1 MTILSIPFDCSNL
14 STFLGEVS
22 CSEFPMVLFKVSSII
37 TLIVFVPFALL
48 TSLVYFDD
56 NPNSSLPTAKPIG
69 RLDFYDT
76 MMRSVLTLAV
86 VLLRKEAVLLS
97 LLTFLMLLFLA
108 SFLNVTLPFFK
119 MWMNRMRSIMYLI
132 LLWLSLGTVIVSIGK
147 ISGSSLRT
155 FSIAWMAVAI
165 LPGLTGMQLPRIR
178 YRWLFKLSWKIGNQL
193 KYDEEMMR
201 LGITD
206 AAAQAFSPHEL
217 YEKRRKFRGSKYR
230 LSNTTMTDLLS
241 PPSRSKIHKEDR
253 INQWASSD
261 RSRTVDRLGGD
272 DAGKEQKDED
282 VSKSVNAH
290 SDIMSSDSQND
301 RYPLAEIVK
310 RYFILEY
317 DIELMVRALL
327 ENPTRENFKQA
338 TVVLNAALTSFPES
352 VFVRIVYAYLILTY
366 SNNSTRAVKLLKEAQ
381 RLEAPLDLR
390 FLLFSKIHAWNQI
403 RQHESMGTGKDM
415 VSAIQFKKKI
425 NEARENHVLTIRKIT
440 KFWELLR
447 SEDETDRGSIATV
460 LEEIYEAREKA
471 RATYCE
477 LLGEYPSNKHV
488 AYSYGLFCLFVLNDE
503 SKAEAYLN
511 KSRID
516 QDEETRHPVEGSIV
530 GSKHPSTVA
539 GGGGAPQFQWRV
551 KCEEFHTLHRIKV
564 WFRTSVV
571 LLFLLTLGTFITS
584 IVLLKNFENTNK
596 SIYYSGKARMSIQD
610 TWCFSRNMH
619 LGAAAKKEPFFLMG
633 QRTLEDAEKLLAGAH
648 KDMYLHGYRNSAI
661 TSLWTDSV
669 LPLEFYD
676 PNEGSRAERRGLWD
690 AGNLFTAAVATMS
703 DFGMD
708 QMSQPKDEPLWRLV
722 ADNTYSVLLEAYETM
737 ADMYDSASRQTS
749 RLSIL
754 IQAVL
759 FGTKGLGIIMAA
771 FLVFRPGI
779 RAIADARVGLHSIV
793 ERIPLRVIK
802 FFRKKY
808 KAISRIYDKI
818 EQSEEGEASMFEQ
831 QLESSELRD
840 NSKLFCRNKKNE
852 NGVQK
857 VPQTRPSPKT
867 PRALEATTSSRA
879 KNSNLN
885 VPAKGKVDESIS
897 PKAQRKTADE
907 LLREDQT
914 SLNILLEHSSDLEE
928 THEILESDVGMD
940 AEHDAE
946 LVAAAQET
954 TLTLQGKQEA
964 SLKCVKE
971 VDGIVRE
978 EKYPHVFVP
987 KLCDENLRAHNQL
1000 YGQIR
1005 RSNVESSQGDAVNT
1019 TMGLQE
1025 ENGSDTPDGAAT
1037 ERAYRNSEE
1046 DSARTKSSKTGPSA
1060 DVRLED
1066 TNGDSK
1072 ENSHTV
1078 DTSTKPANTVPS
1090 AQIAVQNEQWNSKEG
1105 SNAGWKPPNAF
1116 QADTKQVRE
1125 RDKATVGKQA
1135 DRVFLQGVEDTTA
1148 GNNRGYYEEA
1158 NQQSS
1163 SESSSSAM
1171 EQPYRTDGYTSNVFL
1186 GKAPNKPAKG
1196 SELNAH
1202 SKDLSPKTSPTRSS
1216 ISGKLSSRLLSHNM
1230 NLLLLLLSGRSASS
1244 DEKRI
1249 RNLVFQLVIAVVV
1262 LIGLFSSSFVMRAN
1276 FMKQASTTASII
1288 NYGKRRV
1295 HLSTEVTIL
1304 TRELLI
1310 NDGEL
1315 FQSFNATKRRL
1326 EKRLSYLRVI
1336 HNGLRFGNNTLN
1348 LPGGDVTTS
1357 PQGLE
1362 SDGEENGTNDPYEDS
1377 FFPRGIDVGIEFLE
1391 YSAKLILDQY
1401 EPSMGLPGP
1410 NLTRLEQIQRLNL
1423 MVTLDRGFIRPQL
1436 VESSKKLFAKSSKS
1450 LQSVHTMEVLLFL
1463 CDVSLYVLLYATIYR
1478 TIYKQLQSE
1487 GRRKEDMLSLIP
1499 QTVIEHIRPL
1509 HVFFEQGDNSKRSRL

>member
-1 MTILSIPFDCSNL
+1 MSSYHRENGESGADHGLENEVSLSADLSLPSSGNNWKDRVLYVVFRLLKLMTENQKVNSTSKLLEVILLVLDWAQVVQLLVSPVFGWHEETFGWASNISVVSIILPPNSPTAFVIAYAGVLVVAWLSLLNAIYVGWDILNESYKSIWPLKTLRALVSIVLTAGFIPIMTILSIPFDCSNL

-619 LGAAAKKEPFFLMG
+619 LGAAAKK
-633 QRTLEDAEKLLAGAH
+633 RTILLNGT
-648 KDMYLHGYRNSAI
+648 KNLG
-661 TSLWTDSV
+661 
-669 LPLEFYD
+669 
-676 PNEGSRAERRGLWD
+676 RRGKA
-690 AGNLFTAAVATMS
+690 AGRSPQRYVST
-703 DFGMD
+703 
-708 QMSQPKDEPLWRLV
+708 W
-722 ADNTYSVLLEAYETM
+722 
-737 ADMYDSASRQTS
+737 
-749 RLSIL
+749 I
-754 IQAVL
+754 
-759 FGTKGLGIIMAA
+759 
-771 FLVFRPGI
+771 
-779 RAIADARVGLHSIV
+779 
-793 ERIPLRVIK
+793 
-802 FFRKKY
+802 
-808 KAISRIYDKI
+808 
-818 EQSEEGEASMFEQ
+818 
-831 QLESSELRD
+831 SELGD
-840 NSKLFCRNKKNE
+840 N
-852 NGVQK
+852 
-857 VPQTRPSPKT
+857 
-867 PRALEATTSSRA
+867 
-879 KNSNLN
+879 
-885 VPAKGKVDESIS
+885 
-897 PKAQRKTADE
+897 
-907 LLREDQT
+907 
-914 SLNILLEHSSDLEE
+914 
-928 THEILESDVGMD
+928 
-940 AEHDAE
+940 
-946 LVAAAQET
+946 
-954 TLTLQGKQEA
+954 
-964 SLKCVKE
+964 
-971 VDGIVRE
+971 
-978 EKYPHVFVP
+978 
-987 KLCDENLRAHNQL
+987 
-1000 YGQIR
+1000 
-1005 RSNVESSQGDAVNT
+1005 
-1019 TMGLQE
+1019 
-1025 ENGSDTPDGAAT
+1025 
-1037 ERAYRNSEE
+1037 
-1046 DSARTKSSKTGPSA
+1046 
-1060 DVRLED
+1060 
-1066 TNGDSK
+1066 
-1072 ENSHTV
+1072 
-1078 DTSTKPANTVPS
+1078 
-1090 AQIAVQNEQWNSKEG
+1090 
-1105 SNAGWKPPNAF
+1105 
-1116 QADTKQVRE
+1116 
-1125 RDKATVGKQA
+1125 
-1135 DRVFLQGVEDTTA
+1135 
-1148 GNNRGYYEEA
+1148 
-1158 NQQSS
+1158 
-1163 SESSSSAM
+1163 
-1171 EQPYRTDGYTSNVFL
+1171 
-1186 GKAPNKPAKG
+1186 
-1196 SELNAH
+1196 
-1202 SKDLSPKTSPTRSS
+1202 
-1216 ISGKLSSRLLSHNM
+1216 
-1230 NLLLLLLSGRSASS
+1230 
-1244 DEKRI
+1244 
-1249 RNLVFQLVIAVVV
+1249 
-1262 LIGLFSSSFVMRAN
+1262 FS
-1276 FMKQASTTASII
+1276 
-1288 NYGKRRV
+1288 
-1295 HLSTEVTIL
+1295 
-1304 TRELLI
+1304 
-1310 NDGEL
+1310 
-1315 FQSFNATKRRL
+1315 
-1326 EKRLSYLRVI
+1326 
-1336 HNGLRFGNNTLN
+1336 
-1348 LPGGDVTTS
+1348 
-1357 PQGLE
+1357 
-1362 SDGEENGTNDPYEDS
+1362 
-1377 FFPRGIDVGIEFLE
+1377 
-1391 YSAKLILDQY
+1391 
-1401 EPSMGLPGP
+1401 
-1410 NLTRLEQIQRLNL
+1410 
-1423 MVTLDRGFIRPQL
+1423 LDRFCAP
-1436 VESSKKLFAKSSKS
+1436 
-1450 LQSVHTMEVLLFL
+1450 
-1463 CDVSLYVLLYATIYR
+1463 
-1478 TIYKQLQSE
+1478 
-1487 GRRKEDMLSLIP
+1487 P
-1499 QTVIEHIRPL
+1499 
-1509 HVFFEQGDNSKRSRL
+1509 